1 METRNKRPKLV
12 NYLNYLNIAITI
24 SFIVVTFLSNNGAW
38 VQISNGYNKIKWELI
53 IHLIVLFLITFLIV
67 NLKSKISSLP
77 FRNKLLTFSPFIFCL
92 GILIAVMSQRK
103 NEVFNNIVFK
113 YNSNSDFWTIKKAEV
128 FVEEFAENQNKVIS
142 FIDSVQNLHDK
153 ISFSWKN
160 TEVYFNNDQNKY
172 IVGYSIEKIE
182 IPHKIVDILNS
193 FEIISIRNEEYD
205 LKNYTI
211 ILKSN
216 KLNGKTYTLHCQPK
230 SICKLSN
237 RNVSHLNSG
246 TWKYKIN
253 DHWYIEFYDGSNG

>member
-1 METRNKRPKLV
+1 METRSKIQKLV
-12 NYLNYLNIAITI
+12 NYFNYLNIAITI
-24 SFIVVTFLSNNGAW
+24 SFIVVTFLSDNGAW
-38 VQISNGYNKIKWELI
+38 VQTSYNVIKWQLI
-53 IHLIVLFLITFLIV
+53 IHLLVLFLITFLIV

-103 NEVFNNIVFK
+103 NEAFNNIVFK
-113 YNSNSDFWTIKKAEV
+113 YNSNSDFWVIKKAEE
-128 FVEEFAENQNKVIS
+128 FVEDFSGNQNKVIS
-142 FIDSVQNLHDK
+142 FVDSVQNLHGK
-153 ISFSWKN
+153 ISFSWEN
-160 TEVYFNNDQNKY
+160 TEVYLNQKTNKY
-172 IVGYSIEKIE
+172 SVRYSSPKIE
-182 IPHKIVDILNS
+182 VPNEIVDILNS
-193 FEIISIRNEEYD
+193 FEIICIRNEEYD

-211 ILKSN
+211 VLKSN
-216 KLNGKTYTLHCQPK
+216 RLSGKTYTLHYQSK

>member
-103 NEVFNNIVFK
+103 NEAFNNIVFK
-113 YNSNSDFWTIKKAEV
+113 YNSNSDFWVIKKAEE
-128 FVEEFAENQNKVIS
+128 FVEDFSGNQNKVIS
-142 FIDSVQNLHDK
+142 FVDSVQNLQGK
-153 ISFSWKN
+153 ISFSWEN
-160 TEVYFNNDQNKY
+160 TEVYLNQKTNKY
-172 IVGYSIEKIE
+172 SVRYSSPKIE
-182 IPHKIVDILNS
+182 VPNEIVDILNS
-193 FEIISIRNEEYD
+193 FEIIYIRNEEFD

-211 ILKSN
+211 VLKSN
-216 KLNGKTYTLHCQPK
+216 RLSGKTYTLHYQPK

-237 RNVSHLNSG
+237 RNVSYIKSG

-253 DHWYIEFYDGSNG
+253 DHWYIEFYDRSNG